1 MLFKLVAL
9 KSTCLYLFLTM
20 VFTKVSLPYTGPL
33 DFIGTWLLIINIML
47 TFVMGKDKL
56 MAKLKW
62 GRTPEG
68 ALLWLAI
75 AGGFPGLFLGRLL
88 FNHKS
93 SKKEFIR
100 PMWILFILQIILVV
114 YYFSYLDPAFK

>member
-1 MLFKLVAL
+1 MLFKLAAL
-9 KSTCLYLFLTM
+9 KMTVLYLGMALLLTKI
-20 VFTKVSLPYTGPL
+20 VLPYTGML
-33 DFIGTWLLIINIML
+33 EFVGTWLLVINSVL
-47 TFVMGKDKL
+47 FCAMGKDKL

-68 ALLWLAI
+68 TLLWLAI
-75 AGGFPGLFLGRLL
+75 TGGFPGLFFGRFL

-100 PMWILFILQIILVV
+100 PMWILFILQLILII